1 MQVNFFIIVVI
12 VFGLILFVAEH
23 FTRKKHEKNLAY
35 AQSRGWRY
43 HKQHPTLARVAVQMV
58 GGGRRS
64 NSFRM
69 VFEGQSAGRPFLAG
83 TARWTESSGSGKNRS
98 SETHYRRVVLR
109 PIELNVRDVRLVKE
123 GFFNNLFNRD
133 IKTEWEVFNEQWKVT
148 APDERFV
155 HALLSPTMQEWL
167 MRHSDLNLCLDS
179 GWLAFYTNGQLAAEE
194 VDSIVARSDGFLAQI
209 PRFLWQDYGY
219 PGGRR

>member
-1 MQVNFFIIVVI
+1 MQANFFIIVVI

-43 HKQHPTLARVAVQMV
+43 HKQHPTLARAAVQVV

-109 PIELNVRDVRLVKE
+109 PM
-123 GFFNNLFNRD
+123 NLMFAMFGWSR
-133 IKTEWEVFNEQWKVT
+133 KGSSTTCLTEILRPNGKCST
-148 APDERFV
+148 
-155 HALLSPTMQEWL
+155 S
-167 MRHSDLNLCLDS
+167 S
-179 GWLAFYTNGQLAAEE
+179 GK
-194 VDSIVARSDGFLAQI
+194 
-209 PRFLWQDYGY
+209 
-219 PGGRR
+219 